1 MQKKSLATMSNDNP
15 SRVELPKE
23 AFHRRPI
30 KQAST
35 PEVSDVPD
43 MPVERIK
50 PKLGI
55 RRNASADQKNASVSS
70 AVAAVEERY
79 NAAARKA
86 RAERLKKGIS
96 NFISIVLLLA
106 LLGGGY
112 VVYDHW
118 KKGDIADVANKL
130 IDSVSHGSESERQG
144 APETRNDI
152 HEIKT
157 DGRPVQKPEEPTPQE
172 TETQDR
178 AIKAGSTAE
187 SYVQIANRLHGA
199 RLKLWKNLDKS
210 HRPGKIDAKFIAIIP
225 ESKSN
230 VLCYEIISTTNGIA
244 SISYVKNDDARD
256 DVAIND
262 FEAKLESKGGI
273 VWFNGAMYAFRAKTA
288 NKEWAAPRAGETFDP
303 ANLYFG
309 ALYNVIEKF
318 GFDASRLKY
327 EIAFIPSE
335 GESALHIADL
345 QHGRTLPYDTFEKV
359 AAPIAK
365 KIQLKAV
372 PGYKPQKYKKTV
384 VFYDGAFVGKGHGGE
399 TLVPRK
405 WANPRSDRIN
415 DHRYSEWLS
424 LRDEAY
430 RQEREA
436 QRVADENARKA
447 AERMAKLDAYPDS
460 QTIRKVLQDG
470 KIIIR
475 ANYKE
480 TR

>member
-1 MQKKSLATMSNDNP
+1 MSSDNP
-15 SRVELPKE
+15 TRVELPSE
-23 AFHRRPI
+23 AFNRRPV

-43 MPVERIK
+43 MPVERTK

-112 VVYDHW
+112 MVYDHW
-118 KKGDIADVANKL
+118 KKGDIADVAAKV
-130 IDSVSHGSESERQG
+130 IDSVSQVSE
-144 APETRNDI
+144 PEEQVALDGIDNI
-152 HEIKT
+152 HETKT
-157 DGRPVQKPEEPTPQE
+157 NRRPVQEPEESTPHEGEPQK
-172 TETQDR
+172 TTVKPD
-178 AIKAGSTAE
+178 ATAE
-187 SYVQIANRLHGA
+187 SYIQIANRLHGA

-230 VLCYEIISTTNGIA
+230 VLCYEIISTTNGIE
-244 SISYVKNDDARD
+244 SVSHVKKEGARD

-262 FEAKLESKGGI
+262 FEAKLESQGGI

-288 NKEWAAPRAGETFDP
+288 NKEWPAPRAGETFDP

-335 GESALHIADL
+335 GESALPIAEIK
-345 QHGRTLPYDTFEKV
+345 HGRTLPYDTFEKV

-405 WANPRSDRIN
+405 WANPRSDR
-415 DHRYSEWLS
+415 RYPEWLS

-447 AERMAKLDAYPDS
+447 AERKAKLDAYPDS

-475 ANYKE
+475 ANDKE
-480 TR
+480 AR